1 MTHLHSEIVTAG
13 FQWELY
19 PASGYDSLPATIYR
33 VGSAIEPYDA
43 HRRLSEAE
51 EEALTARWIPR
62 TATAQRRYL
71 AAAAIE
77 EPKDL
82 QLPPHRR
89 PALVRALA
97 IARVMTG
104 GLLVERRED
113 LGDVLGRAA
122 VLKLALGSAGMPDL
136 RQFDTKALHGDV
148 PATFTIGFLG
158 KSRGRRSALREDHA
172 LLARHVAE
180 IHAEVRRAEQYDA
193 TGVVHECEQ
202 LMEAVST
209 VKVLDGDIAWGEPG
223 TRSEFFPDLSY
234 VGAQSYVARLA
245 ELGSPDEQIAH
256 MLGLFGFLNS
266 KGHRVWHRAELR
278 RLPDGIGRG

>member
-13 FQWELY
+13 FQWEPY
-19 PASGYDSLPATIYR
+19 PASGYDSLPAIIYR
-33 VGSAIEPYDA
+33 VGSATEPYDA
-43 HRRLSEAE
+43 HRRLSAAE

-62 TATAQRRYL
+62 TATARRRYL

-113 LGDVLGRAA
+113 VGNGLCRAA
-122 VLKLALGSAGMPDL
+122 VLRCALGSAGLPDI
-136 RQFDTKALHGDV
+136 RQFDAKALHRYV

-172 LLARHVAE
+172 LLARHVADM
-180 IHAEVRRAEQYDA
+180 HAEVRRAEQYDA
-193 TGVVHECEQ
+193 TAVIDGAAH
-202 LMEAVST
+202 LLEAVSA
-209 VKVLDGDIAWGEPG
+209 VKVLDGESAWGEPG

-234 VGAQSYVARLA
+234 LGAQSYAARLE
-245 ELGSPDEQIAH
+245 ELGTPDEQVAH

-278 RLPDGIGRG
+278 RLPAVLGRD